1 MEASNKYDFGQYRQ
15 MKNDVHLGA
24 AITLKSAVILICAVL
39 MLLQIPVFA
48 QNPVIDSLR
57 DELRSDQHD
66 TTKAGIYLNLS
77 REFAGLYR
85 YDSALYYIR
94 RSYEML
100 SEKKNIQLQI
110 TVLKE
115 YALLLRTTGNP
126 SKALEYYYNM
136 LKLLDSEKPGKAE
149 GSPLYNRYSEI
160 YVMIGLCYMDMEY
173 YDKALLYYRKS
184 LDACQNAY
192 LQDKKFPLQQRQLIL
207 YNNIGSV
214 YLTRNNTDSAAFNFM
229 KAIEINKSIK
239 NESFSASL
247 YNNMGIIFKTRKS
260 YDSAF
265 YYYNKALQIRQQLN
279 DTAGMA
285 QVLNNL
291 GDSYFLVNDLPRAI
305 QILTQALEF
314 SKKSGN
320 LVSQMKAANF
330 LTIAFE
336 KSGDFKRSLDYQRF
350 YDKIRDSINSEEQL
364 RKTANLE
371 LQYAFEKQI
380 RENELQQE
388 IKLINKQRKAL
399 IFMIIS
405 AVFCS
410 LFIILFL
417 LNRNK
422 NIKLKQIKLY
432 QESLELESRN
442 LVLEKRN
449 LEMELE
455 YRNKELA
462 THVMYLLKKNEFIAS
477 VSERLINL
485 KKNLSLSNSA
495 GLQTIVR
502 EMKSNIDHTVW
513 NEFELRFQKVHQS
526 FYDNL
531 QARFPDLSPNE
542 RKLCAFIRLNMTIK
556 DISAITYQSE
566 NSIRVARI
574 RLRKKLGLERDE
586 NLIAFLQEL

>member
-1 MEASNKYDFGQYRQ
+1 MLSLSKCKTRFTAFCVFGVLFLFLTLPSTDTVCAQEP
-15 MKNDVHLGA
+15 
-24 AITLKSAVILICAVL
+24 AIDNLRKDLQLK
-39 MLLQIPVFA
+39 
-48 QNPVIDSLR
+48 
-57 DELRSDQHD
+57 QHD
-66 TTKAGIYLNLS
+66 TVNARICLKLAE
-77 REFAGLYR
+77 EFSGLR
-85 YDSALYYIR
+85 KYDSALNYIQH
-94 RSYEML
+94 SLELL
-100 SEKKNIQLQI
+100 SESKNTQLETDI
-110 TVLKE
+110 LKE
-115 YALLLRTTGNP
+115 YALLLKTTGNP
-126 SKALEYYYNM
+126 SKALEYYYKI
-136 LKLLDSEKPGKAE
+136 LKILDSKKSGKKEESAIFD
-149 GSPLYNRYSEI
+149 SYSEV

-184 LDACQNAY
+184 LDACREAY
-192 LQDKKFPLQQRQLIL
+192 KLNKEFPLQQRQLVL
-207 YNNIGSV
+207 YNNIGSI
-214 YLTRNNTDSAAFNFM
+214 YLTRNNTDSAAINFM
-229 KAIEINKSIK
+229 KAIEINRTIK

-247 YNNMGIIFKTRKS
+247 FNNMGIIYKTRKI

-265 YYYNKALQIRQQLN
+265 YYYNKSLELRQQLN
-279 DTAGMA
+279 DTAGLA

-305 QILTQALEF
+305 EILTLALEF

-330 LTIAFE
+330 LTIAYE
-336 KSGDFKRSLDYQRF
+336 KSGNYKRSLDYQRF
-350 YDKIRDSINSEEQL
+350 YDKIRDSLNSEEQL

-371 LQYAFEKQI
+371 LQYAFDKQM
-380 RENELQQE
+380 RENELRQE

-417 LNRNK
+417 FNRNK
-422 NIKLKQIKLY
+422 NIKLKQIKLV

-442 LVLEKRN
+442 LALEKRN
-449 LEMELE
+449 LEMELD

-485 KKNLSLSNSA
+485 KNKLSLTNTA
-495 GLQTIVR
+495 GLQDIVR

-513 NEFELRFQKVHQS
+513 NEFEVRFQNVHQS

-531 QARFPDLSPNE
+531 QTRFPDLTPNE

-556 DISAITYQSE
+556 DIGAITYQSE

-574 RLRKKLGLERDE
+574 RLRKKIGLERDE

>member
-1 MEASNKYDFGQYRQ
+1 MTSFTGNHDRMCTG
-15 MKNDVHLGA
+15 
-24 AITLKSAVILICAVL
+24 ITDADHKGWLSVLKFARFVVIAMMFYTI
-39 MLLQIPVFA
+39 IPVSG

-57 DELRSDQHD
+57 YELRQKHHD
-66 TTKAGIYLNLS
+66 TIRAIAYLLLS
-77 REFAGLYR
+77 EQFAASGNYDSSLVNMLTSLELVSESGNKPLEATILKQYAGL
-85 YDSALYYIR
+85 
-94 RSYEML
+94 
-100 SEKKNIQLQI
+100 
-110 TVLKE
+110 LKV
-115 YALLLRTTGNP
+115 TGNP
-126 SKALEYYYNM
+126 AKSLEYYYKA
-136 LKLLDSEKPGKAE
+136 LKILDNKPSGRDGITQFDK
-149 GSPLYNRYSEI
+149 YSEV
-160 YVMIGLCYMDMEY
+160 YVMIGLCYMELEY
-173 YDKALLYYRKS
+173 YDKALLYYQKS
-184 LDACQNAY
+184 LEACREAYKQN
-192 LQDKKFPLQQRQLIL
+192 KKFPLQQRQLIL

-214 YLTRNNTDSAAFNFM
+214 YLTRNNTDSAAINFM
-229 KAIEINKSIK
+229 KAIEINRVIK

-247 YNNMGIIFKTRKS
+247 FNNMGIIFKTSKL

-265 YYYNKALQIRQQLN
+265 FYYNKALAIRQQLK

-291 GDSYFLVNDLPRAI
+291 GDSYFLVNDLTASI
-305 QILTQALEF
+305 ASLTKALEY
-314 SKKSGN
+314 SKRSGN

-336 KSGDFKRSLDYQRF
+336 KSGDFKRSLDYQRY

-371 LQYAFEKQI
+371 LQYALEKQM

-449 LEMELE
+449 LELELE

-485 KKNLSLSNSA
+485 KNNLSLTNSA

-513 NEFELRFQKVHQS
+513 NEFELRFQNVHQS

-556 DISAITYQSE
+556 EISAITYQSE

-574 RLRKKLGLERDE
+574 RLRKKMGLERDE